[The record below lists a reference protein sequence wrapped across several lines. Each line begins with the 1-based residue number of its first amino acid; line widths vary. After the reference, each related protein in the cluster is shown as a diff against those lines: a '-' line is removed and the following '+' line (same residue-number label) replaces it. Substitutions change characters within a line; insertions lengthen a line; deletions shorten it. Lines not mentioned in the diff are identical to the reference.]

1 MATSKE
7 IRRRIK
13 SATNTKQIIKA
24 MELVSVIKMQKAVVA
39 NMASRP
45 YTESADGILDGLC
58 ANLDPLEHI
67 YLRPGKGDHKLV
79 ILVTT
84 DRGLCGNMNAR
95 VVKKLIEDFGD
106 SKFDIVVLGKKGRDL
121 LRSMKVSII
130 AEFYGVTDSL
140 DFKDEY
146 PILKLIES
154 EYKTQKYQSISIIY
168 PHFISTLAQEATTI
182 QLLPIQAKST
192 TTSNAPI
199 IYEPD
204 KKEVL
209 NRLIPR
215 VLETILWQTL
225 LETIASE
232 HSARMINMKNAN
244 ENAEDLIDDL
254 TLSFNQSRQA
264 NITSELAEISAG
276 KMTLEE

>member
-24 MELVSVIKMQKAVVA
+24 MELVSVVKMQKAVSA

-45 YTESADGILDGLC
+45 YTESADNILDELS
-58 ANLDPLEHI
+58 ANLDPQEHI
-67 YLRPGKGDHKLV
+67 YLRPGKGEHKLV
-79 ILVTT
+79 IIVTT
-84 DRGLCGNMNAR
+84 DRGLCGNMNTR
-95 VVKKLIEDFGD
+95 VVKKLLEDFGND
-106 SKFDIVVLGKKGRDL
+106 KFDVVVLGKKGRDL
-121 LRSMKVSII
+121 LRSIKVNII

-154 EYKTQKYQSISIIY
+154 EYKTQKYKTISIIY
-168 PHFISTLAQEATTI
+168 PHFISTLVQEATTI
-182 QLLPIQAKST
+182 QLLPVQTKST
-192 TTSNAPI
+192 TASDTPT

-215 VLETILWQTL
+215 LLETILWQTL

-264 NITSELAEISAG
+264 SITSELAEISAG